1 MRVIDCE
8 CGAVIQAG
16 HEDDLRKRLREHLE
30 ENHPEREADDDT
42 IRQMVAEKAY
52 FATDS

>member
-1 MRVIDCE
+1 MHVIDCE

-16 HEDDLRKRLREHLE
+16 HRDDLVAKMREHLE
-30 ENHPEREADDDT
+30 QSHPGDERDDDALKQLVEE
-42 IRQMVAEKAY
+42 RAY